1 MGTVGRWILGLG
13 LLAAM
18 TTAFY
23 LLPINKLGPDRPAA
37 SWTIFVLAL
46 VSIAALLLKEIRD
59 VLLERPDT
67 RPGLVIPLL
76 MGLTVMVFASTYYA
90 LATHPGQF
98 DGLYTR
104 TDALYFTI
112 VTLAT
117 VGYGDITP
125 SGQVSR
131 VVTMMQILY
140 SFVFLTAAG
149 TALAQQMRTRLGE
162 RAGRN
167 GRS

>member
-1 MGTVGRWILGLG
+1 MTV
-13 LLAAM
+13 AY
-18 TTAFY
+18 Y
-23 LLPINKLGPDRPAA
+23 LLPINRLGPHRPIA
-37 SWTIFVLAL
+37 SWTLFVLAL
-46 VSIAALLLKEIRD
+46 MGIASLLLKEIRD
-59 VLLERPDT
+59 VLLERPHT
-67 RPGLVIPLL
+67 RPGMVIPLL
-76 MGLTVMVFASTYYA
+76 VGLTVIVFASTYYA

-98 DGLYTR
+98 KGLYTR

-125 SGQVSR
+125 SGQTAR

-140 SFVFLTAAG
+140 SFVFLTAAA
-149 TALAQQMRTRLGE
+149 TALAQQMRARLSE

>member
-1 MGTVGRWILGLG
+1 M
-13 LLAAM
+13 AAM
-18 TTAFY
+18 TTAYY
-23 LLPINKLGPDRPAA
+23 LLPIDRLGPDRPVL
-37 SWTIFVLAL
+37 SWTLFVLAL
-46 VSIAALLLKEIRD
+46 VTIAALLLKEVSD

-67 RPGLVIPLL
+67 RPGMVIPLL
-76 MGLTVMVFASTYYA
+76 MCLTVMVFASTYYA
-90 LATHPGQF
+90 LASHPGQF
-98 DGLYTR
+98 NGLYTR
-104 TDALYFTI
+104 TDGLYFTI

-125 SGQVSR
+125 SGQISR

-140 SFVFLTAAG
+140 SFVFLTAAA
-149 TALAQQMRTRLGE
+149 TALAQQMRARLSE